1 MADLIRLGNVDV
13 VIQKDKLGSPIG
25 GSDDGNLA
33 AFGGGINNFVGSGG
47 GGVGMT
53 AAGGGAVS
61 GVAFDMGDLQQ
72 ELDQDEFDGINM
84 LNGKS
89 FNIFIYFKFSSSKE
103 NIAKASYRL
112 P

>member
-33 AFGGGINNFVGSGG
+33 AFGGGGINNFVGSGGG

-84 LNGKS
+84 LNGKFS
-89 FNIFIYFKFSSSKE
+89 FFFLSFCF
-103 NIAKASYRL
+103 
-112 P
+112 